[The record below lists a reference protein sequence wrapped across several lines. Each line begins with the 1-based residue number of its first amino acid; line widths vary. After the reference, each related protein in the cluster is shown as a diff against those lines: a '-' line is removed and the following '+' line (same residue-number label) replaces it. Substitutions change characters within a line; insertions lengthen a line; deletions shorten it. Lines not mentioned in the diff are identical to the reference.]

1 MNHDAQHPT
10 RRAALT
16 RLASL
21 AAAGA
26 AGAAPW
32 VNASAQGA
40 KVIRLAHHTSLQ
52 SEQHKTAERFAELV
66 ALYSKGA
73 LTVRV
78 LPAAQAGGQRE
89 AIESVSLG
97 ALEMAYGE
105 SGLYANYVPRMGVV
119 GLPYMYRDLAHW
131 ATVVDGPVGSG
142 LSAELQ
148 KASGLRVMNWM
159 IGGYRDTY
167 TRTKAIRKPEDFA
180 GMKLRL
186 PEAPAFVRS
195 FRALGA
201 LPTPIPAPEVYSALQ
216 TGVVDGM
223 EGTNELAY
231 TFKIFEVTK
240 YMSRTRHMILD
251 GSFAMNDAFFNSL
264 PKDQQQAVERA
275 VREATAQQR
284 KEHVEREAMWF
295 GKLKNDT
302 KIEINEVDT
311 AAFAAKLAPLH
322 AEFAAAAKAN
332 DILAAIKKA

>member
-1 MNHDAQHPT
+1 MEQFNKPIS
-10 RRAALT
+10 RRTLLRAGQFATIGALT
-16 RLASL
+16 
-21 AAAGA
+21 
-26 AGAAPW
+26 APW
-32 VNASAQGA
+32 VHVRAQGT
-40 KVIRLAHHTSLQ
+40 KVIRLAHHVSLQ
-52 SEQHKTAERFAELV
+52 SEQHKAAENFAALV
-66 ALYSKGA
+66 QKYSNGA

-105 SGLYANYVPRMGVV
+105 SGLYANNSPRFGVL

-131 ATVVDGPVGSG
+131 ASIVDGPVGTG
-142 LSAELQ
+142 LAAELQ
-148 KASGLRVMNWM
+148 KSAGLRIMNWM

-167 TRTKAIRKPEDFA
+167 SRTRAIRKPEDFA

-201 LPTPIPAPEVYSALQ
+201 IPTPIPAPEIYSALQ
-216 TGVVDGM
+216 TGVVDAM

-240 YMSRTRHMILD
+240 FMSRTRHMILD
-251 GSFAMNDAFFNSL
+251 GSFTMNQSFYNSL
-264 PKDQQQAVERA
+264 PKELQAALDRA
-275 VREATAQQR
+275 SQECTQQQR

-295 GKLKNDT
+295 GKLKNET
-302 KIEINEVDT
+302 KIEINDVDT
-311 AAFAAKLAPLH
+311 ASFAAKLAPLH
-322 AEFAAAAKAN
+322 TEFASAAKAT
-332 DILAAIKKA
+332 DILAAIKKV

>member
-1 MNHDAQHPT
+1 MEQFNKPIS
-10 RRAALT
+10 RRTLLRAGQFATLGAL
-16 RLASL
+16 
-21 AAAGA
+21 
-26 AGAAPW
+26 AAPW
-32 VNASAQGA
+32 VHVRAQGT
-40 KVIRLAHHTSLQ
+40 KVIRLAHHVSLQ
-52 SEQHKTAERFAELV
+52 SEQHKAAENFAALV
-66 ALYSKGA
+66 QKYSNGA

-105 SGLYANYVPRMGVV
+105 SGLYANNSPRFGVL

-131 ATVVDGPVGSG
+131 TSIVDGSIGIG
-142 LSAELQ
+142 LAAELQ
-148 KASGLRVMNWM
+148 KSAGLRIMNWM

-167 TRTKAIRKPEDFA
+167 SRTRAIRKPEDFA
-180 GMKLRL
+180 GIKLRL

-201 LPTPIPAPEVYSALQ
+201 IPTPIPAPEIYSALQ
-216 TGVVDGM
+216 TGVVDAM

-240 YMSRTRHMILD
+240 FMSRTRHMILD
-251 GSFAMNDAFFNSL
+251 GSFAMNQAFYNSL
-264 PKDQQQAVERA
+264 PKDLQAVLDRA
-275 VREATAQQR
+275 SQECTLQQR

-295 GKLKNDT
+295 GKLRNET
-302 KIEINEVDT
+302 KIEINDVET

-322 AEFAAAAKAN
+322 NEFASAAKAT
-332 DILAAIKKA
+332 DILAAIKKG

>member
-1 MNHDAQHPT
+1 MTHDLHNPA
-10 RRAALT
+10 RRQALLRT
-16 RLASL
+16 AGL

-26 AGAAPW
+26 AAAAPW
-32 VNASAQGA
+32 AVARAQGA

-66 ALYSKGA
+66 AQYSKGA
-73 LTVRV
+73 LSVRV

-89 AIESVSLG
+89 VIESVSLG

-105 SGLYANYVPRMGVV
+105 SGLYANYVPRMGMV

-131 ATVVDGPVGSG
+131 AKVVDGPVGQG
-142 LSAELQ
+142 LAEELR
-148 KASGLRVMNWM
+148 KASGLRVMQWM

-167 TRTKAIRKPEDFA
+167 TRSKAIRKPEDFA

-201 LPTPIPAPEVYSALQ
+201 TPTPIPAPEVYSALQ

-240 YMSRTRHMILD
+240 FMSRTRHMILD
-251 GSFAMNDAFFNSL
+251 GSFAISDSFFNAL
-264 PKDQQQAVERA
+264 PKDQQAVVERA
-275 VREATAQQR
+275 LREATAQQR
-284 KEHVEREAMWF
+284 KEHVEREALWF
-295 GKLKNDT
+295 GKLKNET

-322 AEFAAAAKAN
+322 TEFANTAKAA